1 MTFYLFNV
9 PGSINLTF
17 FKSWQVFVT
26 VTRRVL
32 NKEHG
37 LFWKEVGE
45 NATFQFQSGAEEQLI
60 SESKV

>member
-9 PGSINLTF
+9 PGSITLTC

-32 NKEHG
+32 NKEDG
-37 LFWKEVGE
+37 LFWKVVGE
-45 NATFQFQSGAEEQLI
+45 NTTFQF
-60 SESKV
+60 

>member
-17 FKSWQVFVT
+17 FKSRQIFVT

-45 NATFQFQSGAEEQLI
+45 NATFQF
-60 SESKV
+60 